1 MSIVDEIKDR
11 LDIVDVVSGYMALTK
26 AGSNFKANCPF
37 HQEKTPSFIV
47 SVERQTWRCFGASST
62 GGDAFSFV
70 MKKEDLGFGEAL
82 RMLAEKTGV
91 ALQSKEDGN
100 KTDSLL
106 RVNKEAIAFY
116 VNILDSEEGKFAQNY
131 LTFLKII

>member
-47 SVERQTWRCFGASST
+47 SVERQTWRCFGDCST

-82 RMLAEKTGV
+82 RMLAE
-91 ALQSKEDGN
+91 
-100 KTDSLL
+100 
-106 RVNKEAIAFY
+106 
-116 VNILDSEEGKFAQNY
+116 
-131 LTFLKII
+131 